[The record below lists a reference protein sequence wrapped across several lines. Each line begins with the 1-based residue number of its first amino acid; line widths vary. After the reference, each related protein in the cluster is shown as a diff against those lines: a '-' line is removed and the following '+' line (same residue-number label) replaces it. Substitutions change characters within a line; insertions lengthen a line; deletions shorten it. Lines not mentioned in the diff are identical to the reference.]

1 MPKTL
6 MSTHTI
12 SVKGEL
18 MEMNLNPKLFARL
31 MLLPESRR
39 LDILGFAAAAALEST
54 HLEKLISDV
63 EKPGSD
69 YLLVPA

>member
-1 MPKTL
+1 
-6 MSTHTI
+6 
-12 SVKGEL
+12 

-31 MLLPESRR
+31 MLLPDSRR